1 MAQTDRIKYSHTK
14 PISPE
19 RSKIDDGDV
28 WSYSLCRKNKLVFYL
43 LLIITKN
50 NW

>member
-1 MAQTDRIKYSHTK
+1 MAQTDRIKYLHTK

-28 WSYSLCRKNKLVFYL
+28 WYYSL
-43 LLIITKN
+43 
-50 NW
+50 